1 MPPKIGNVTEAELR
15 SRPMPLSTRTY
26 SPIGHGEII
35 DMVKMQLV
43 NQGFYTF
50 AESYRASKD
59 LDISIGTYNL
69 IVNDSSLLDDEI
81 GMMIAWRNSYD
92 KTASFKCGI
101 GGKVLVCDNGMI
113 SSDMSA
119 IRKVHRG
126 NIRTAVQSYISDEI
140 AKAAKNMR
148 ELFQFRDEA
157 KQVMLYK
164 KDKAL
169 ILGDIFLNY
178 NMLTSNQF
186 SVVKRELENA
196 SYTYNAHANSAWV
209 LYNHITHALKES
221 HPIRYLEDHKDV
233 YEYFV
238 KEVLSQKIPFTAP
251 QQEEIKEEVIEKIEQ
266 EFQVSNT
273 FGVIF

>member
-15 SRPMPLSTRTY
+15 SRPVPASTRTY
-26 SPIGHGEII
+26 SPIGHGEVI

-69 IVNDSSLLDDEI
+69 IVNDKSLMDDEI

-101 GGKVLVCDNGMI
+101 GGKVFICDNGMI

-126 NIRTAVQSYISDEI
+126 NIVAAVQSYISDEI

-148 ELFQFRDEA
+148 ELFLFRDET
-157 KQVMLYK
+157 KQVMLSK

-186 SVVKRELENA
+186 SVVKKELENA
-196 SYTYNAHANSAWV
+196 SYTYSAHRDTAWV

-238 KEVLSQKIPFTAP
+238 KEILGQKPIAITAP
-251 QQEEIKEEVIEKIEQ
+251 QEEISEEVIEKVEQ
-266 EFQVSNT
+266 EFEVSNN